1 MDCRDNSI
9 FAKYPS
15 VEASTALL
23 THLAESITINGK
35 AYKINF
41 YPFNRIDLNMAYDWY
56 CDKCDYKNFA
66 RRNRCYRCESEKTES
81 CKLNYNTQTKQYK
94 NQ

>member
-1 MDCRDNSI
+1 
-9 FAKYPS
+9 
-15 VEASTALL
+15 
-23 THLAESITINGK
+23 
-35 AYKINF
+35 
-41 YPFNRIDLNMAYDWY
+41 MAYDWY